1 MIEVTQALALQ
12 LYSLLEPT
20 FWKSQACDAK
30 ARSPPATAAALRQQE
45 LEFGDRAPVARS
57 VRLARLQTQA
67 LGRGHRVERR
77 ALAADGSLG
86 LAQRLIAESCRHRP
100 PTVAARAD
108 GWRAPEPACMV

>member
-20 FWKSQACDAK
+20 FWKSQACDAM

-45 LEFGDRAPVARS
+45 PKFGVEFGDRAPVARS
-57 VRLARLQTQA
+57 VRLAR
-67 LGRGHRVERR
+67 GRGHRVERR

-86 LAQRLIAESCRHRP
+86 LAQRLIAESFRHRP
-100 PTVAARAD
+100 PAAAARAD